1 MTKVSVT
8 QTVLVPTKAVD
19 FLAEHSGLPKLR
31 IKDAMAKGA
40 VLLRRKS
47 KAQRLRRVT
56 AELLKGDQLEFHYD
70 EAILART
77 PEAPSMVADFKQYS
91 VWFKPSG
98 VLAQGNEFGDHCAL
112 LRLVEVALNR
122 PVFLVHRLDR
132 EAQGLT
138 LIAHTGKAAAQLS
151 ALFQTQAMEKWYRIE
166 ALGKVPELGAWKN
179 KIDGKAA
186 VSHFHRLSFDAQK
199 NVSVVDVRI
208 EHGRKHQIRRHFS
221 AAGYPILGDPRYGEG
236 NADARGMQLMAYRL
250 AFTCPM
256 TKAMRD
262 IRAPGF

>member
-1 MTKVSVT
+1 MTKLSFK
-8 QTVLVPTKAVD
+8 QTVTAPTKAVD
-19 FLAEHSGLPKLR
+19 YLAEQSGLPKLR

-40 VLLRRKS
+40 VLLRRNS
-47 KAQRLRRVT
+47 KVQRLRRVT
-56 AELLKGDQLEFHYD
+56 AELLIDDQVEFYYD
-70 EAILART
+70 EDILARK
-77 PEAPSMVADFKQYS
+77 PEAPNLVADYKQYS

-122 PVFLVHRLDR
+122 PVFLIHRLDR

-166 ALGKVPELGAWKN
+166 TLGCVPDSGAWKN

-186 VSHFHRLSFDAQK
+186 VSHFSRLSFDAQT
-199 NVSVVDVRI
+199 NISVVDVRI

-221 AAGYPILGDPRYGEG
+221 AAGFPVLGDPRYGEG
-236 NADARGMQLMAYRL
+236 NADERGMQLLAYRL
-250 AFTCPM
+250 VFTCPI
-256 TKAMRD
+256 TKAVRD
-262 IRAPGF
+262 IRVQGF